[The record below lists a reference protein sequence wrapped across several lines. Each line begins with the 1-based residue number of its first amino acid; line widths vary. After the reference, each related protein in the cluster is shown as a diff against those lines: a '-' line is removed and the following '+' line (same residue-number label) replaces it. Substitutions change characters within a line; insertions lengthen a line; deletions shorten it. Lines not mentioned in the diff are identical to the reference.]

1 MQAVDTQMLTKRADA
16 MQLMAQRIQDTDVV
30 AFLMQNL
37 AATTSIGA

>member
-1 MQAVDTQMLTKRADA
+1 MLTKRADA